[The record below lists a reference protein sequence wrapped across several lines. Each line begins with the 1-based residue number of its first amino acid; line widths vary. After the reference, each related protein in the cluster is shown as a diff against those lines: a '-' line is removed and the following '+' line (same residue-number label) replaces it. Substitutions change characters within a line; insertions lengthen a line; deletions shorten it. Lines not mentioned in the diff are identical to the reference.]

1 MEHRFHSDMDFPLAS
16 SSQACSDTSQ
26 RRNGSQE
33 SNSLRGKPPMDT
45 GSHAGGQ
52 KKPRSN
58 SPLVLTYRNDHRSQP
73 VSRQSLESHCPPRSA
88 FLESRYPSMMAPGNP
103 PSSEITRMTTH
114 GCNGTFRGTRQ
125 TVITSSGCVRST
137 TTETPKTKPRDR
149 LHLMEQPDIT
159 AEGSPWDKR
168 SPRCIST
175 TDAKVKESKLNG
187 GNR

>member
-1 MEHRFHSDMDFPLAS
+1 MDIGF
-16 SSQACSDTSQ
+16 
-26 RRNGSQE
+26 R
-33 SNSLRGKPPMDT
+33 
-45 GSHAGGQ
+45 AGGQ

-58 SPLVLTYRNDHRSQP
+58 SPLVSMFLNDHRSQP

-137 TTETPKTKPRDR
+137 TTEMFKTKPHDR
-149 LHLMEQPDIT
+149 LHLMEQPDST
-159 AEGSPWDKR
+159 ADGSPCDNS
-168 SPRCIST
+168 SPRHIDA
-175 TDAKVKESKLNG
+175 TDARVRGSIMNG